1 MLRGRSFNICDDLLS
16 KSIFW
21 LLLNPEL
28 IEVILQEIFMH

>member
-1 MLRGRSFNICDDLLS
+1 MGRFYNICDALLS
-16 KSIFW
+16 KLIFC